1 MSYYQSQQA
10 PMPQPGG
17 HPGAPGTSVRAA
29 VPANPPGVLSAAVWL
44 SFAVAALGILAG
56 VVDIVAGKH
65 SIQNALNKAAG
76 DLGVDP
82 SLVQQVGG
90 DELKKAYQTLI
101 IKAVVSIVVA
111 AAVLLLAFA
120 ARNAAMWAR
129 ITLTVAL
136 VVAMCAGSGLQLGD
150 RAVLPSISVIA
161 SSLAPLLSIVA
172 IVLLFL
178 PPVNRYAAA
187 RRNA

>member
-1 MSYYQSQQA
+1 
-10 PMPQPGG
+10 MPGAGG
-17 HPGAPGTSVRAA
+17 YPGAPGTSMSAT
-29 VPANPPGVLSAAVWL
+29 VPAKAPGVLNAAVWL
-44 SFAVAALGILAG
+44 SVVTGVLGILAG
-56 VVDIVAGKH
+56 VVDIVGGKH
-65 SIQNALNKAAG
+65 SIQAALTKAAT

-82 SLVQQVGG
+82 SLAQQVGG
-90 DELKKAYQTLI
+90 DELKKAYQTLV

-111 AAVLLLAFA
+111 AAVLALAFA

-150 RAVLPSISVIA
+150 RSVLPSLSVIA
-161 SSLAPLLSIVA
+161 SALAPLLSLVA